1 MLKTTNETNAAKVAQ
16 DVHSARTA
24 RTARTANTGKLTEI
38 TQGSWEAEGKVIV
51 VRPENKSGGSS
62 RTLLL
67 YEASIINCGE
77 PKNLG
82 LNSQKDKKAE
92 LESELEVNARAIAA
106 VPDMLSL
113 LKDLLIITTTSGN
126 VPRDY
131 DLKIVELLLNIYDAD
146 SVIIDKDRIIV
157 TREARGDGNHN
168 DYNERDNHSDSNCRD
183 DHESH
188 YEKQAKSAKQP
199 EQPEQPEKSDNFVF
213 HGECRNCKYREE
225 CECADYDYEDDEDND
240 NDEDED
246 EDIDTDSVEDD
257 DNLGK
262 CRVKHYIF
270 QL

>member
-16 DVHSARTA
+16 DVYSARTA
-24 RTARTANTGKLTEI
+24 RTGKLTEI
-38 TQGSWEAEGKVIV
+38 TQGSWEAEGKAIV
-51 VRPENKSGGSS
+51 VRPEHKSGELS
-62 RTLLL
+62 RTMIL
-67 YEASIINCGE
+67 YEASVINYGG
-77 PKNLG
+77 PKNSG
-82 LNSQKDKKAE
+82 LNSQKAAKANRAE

-126 VPRDY
+126 MPREY

-146 SVIIDKDRIIV
+146 SVIIDKDRIIL

-199 EQPEQPEKSDNFVF
+199 KQPEKSNNFVF

-246 EDIDTDSVEDD
+246 IDTDSVEDD

-262 CRVKHYIF
+262 YRVKHYIF

>member
-38 TQGSWEAEGKVIV
+38 TRGSWEAEGKVIV
-51 VRPENKSGGSS
+51 VRPENKSGEPNH
-62 RTLLL
+62 TMIL
-67 YEASIINCGE
+67 YEGSIINCGE
-77 PKNLG
+77 PKNSG
-82 LNSQKDKKAE
+82 LNSQKDKKVK

-113 LKDLLIITTTSGN
+113 LKDLLIITITSGN
-126 VPRDY
+126 MPRDY

-146 SVIIDKDRIIV
+146 SVIIDKDCIIL
-157 TREARGDGNHN
+157 TRETLEDGNHS
-168 DYNERDNHSDSNCRD
+168 ESNCRD
-183 DHESH
+183 DREDH

-199 EQPEQPEKSDNFVF
+199 KQSEKSDNFVF

-225 CECADYDYEDDEDND
+225 CECADYDYEDDEDFED
-240 NDEDED
+240 DENDE
-246 EDIDTDSVEDD
+246 DTDSVA
-257 DNLGK
+257 DNNRGRY
-262 CRVKHYIF
+262 RVKNYIF

>member
-1 MLKTTNETNAAKVAQ
+1 MSRIINETSRAHAAQA
-16 DVHSARTA
+16 A
-24 RTARTANTGKLTEI
+24 RTARTANTGKLTGI

-51 VRPENKSGGSS
+51 VRPENKLGGPS

-67 YEASIINCGE
+67 YEASVIDYGE
-77 PKNLG
+77 PKSSG
-82 LNSQKDKKAE
+82 MSSQKAK

-126 VPRDY
+126 MPREY

-157 TREARGDGNHN
+157 TREARGDSNNN
-168 DYNERDNHSDSNCRD
+168 DHNERDNHGNSNCRD

-188 YEKQAKSAKQP
+188 YERQAKPAKQP
-199 EQPEQPEKSDNFVF
+199 KQPEKSNNFVF
-213 HGECRNCKYREE
+213 HGECRNCKYRED
-225 CECADYDYEDDEDND
+225 CECADYDYDDDGE
-240 NDEDED
+240 EDE
-246 EDIDTDSVEDD
+246 EDTDSVEDD
-257 DNLGK
+257 DNRDK

>member
-16 DVHSARTA
+16 DVYSA

-51 VRPENKSGGSS
+51 VRPENKSGEPNH
-62 RTLLL
+62 TMIL
-67 YEASIINCGE
+67 YEGSIINCGE
-77 PKNLG
+77 PKNSG
-82 LNSQKDKKAE
+82 LNSQKDKKAK

-113 LKDLLIITTTSGN
+113 LKDLLIIATTSGN
-126 VPRDY
+126 MPREY

-146 SVIIDKDRIIV
+146 SVIIDKDRIIL
-157 TREARGDGNHN
+157 TREAREDGNHS
-168 DYNERDNHSDSNCRD
+168 ESNFRD

-199 EQPEQPEKSDNFVF
+199 KQSEKSDNFVF

-225 CECADYDYEDDEDND
+225 CECADYDYEDDE
-240 NDEDED
+240 NDE
-246 EDIDTDSVEDD
+246 DTDSVA
-257 DNLGK
+257 DNNRGRY
-262 CRVKHYIF
+262 RVKNYIF

>member
-16 DVHSARTA
+16 DVHGARTA
-24 RTARTANTGKLTEI
+24 RTGKLTEI

-51 VRPENKSGGSS
+51 VRPENKSGEPN
-62 RTLLL
+62 RTMIL
-67 YEASIINCGE
+67 YEGSIINCGE
-77 PKNLG
+77 PKNSG
-82 LNSQKDKKAE
+82 LNSQKDKKAKV
-92 LESELEVNARAIAA
+92 ESELEVNARAIAA

-126 VPRDY
+126 MPRNY

-257 DNLGK
+257 DNHGK
-262 CRVKHYIF
+262 YRLKHYIF

>member
-1 MLKTTNETNAAKVAQ
+1 MSKTTNETNAAKVAQ
-16 DVHSARTA
+16 DVHGARTA

-38 TQGSWEAEGKVIV
+38 TRGSWEAEGKVIV
-51 VRPENKSGGSS
+51 VRPENKSGEPNH
-62 RTLLL
+62 TMIL
-67 YEASIINCGE
+67 YEGSIINCGE
-77 PKNLG
+77 PKNSG
-82 LNSQKDKKAE
+82 LNSQKDKKAK

-126 VPRDY
+126 MPREY

-146 SVIIDKDRIIV
+146 SVIIDKDCIIL
-157 TREARGDGNHN
+157 TRETLEDGNHS
-168 DYNERDNHSDSNCRD
+168 ESNCRD

-188 YEKQAKSAKQP
+188 YEKQAKSAKQPKQP

-240 NDEDED
+240 ED

-257 DNLGK
+257 DNRDK

>member
-1 MLKTTNETNAAKVAQ
+1 MSKTTNETNAAKVAQ
-16 DVHSARTA
+16 DVHSA

-51 VRPENKSGGSS
+51 VRPENKLGGPS

-67 YEASIINCGE
+67 YEASVIDYGE
-77 PKNLG
+77 PKSSG
-82 LNSQKDKKAE
+82 MSSQKAK

-126 VPRDY
+126 MPREY

-146 SVIIDKDRIIV
+146 SVIIDKDCIIL
-157 TREARGDGNHN
+157 TRETLEDGNHS
-168 DYNERDNHSDSNCRD
+168 ESNCRD

-199 EQPEQPEKSDNFVF
+199 KQSEKSDNFVF

-240 NDEDED
+240 ED

-257 DNLGK
+257 DNRGRY
-262 CRVKHYIF
+262 RVKNYIF

>member
-1 MLKTTNETNAAKVAQ
+1 MSRIINETSRAHAAQA
-16 DVHSARTA
+16 ARTA
-24 RTARTANTGKLTEI
+24 RTARTPNTGNTGKLTEI

-51 VRPENKSGGSS
+51 VRPENKLGGPS

-67 YEASIINCGE
+67 YEASVMDYGE
-77 PKNLG
+77 PKSSG
-82 LNSQKDKKAE
+82 MSSQKAK

-113 LKDLLIITTTSGN
+113 LKDLLIIATTSGN
-126 VPRDY
+126 MPRNY
-131 DLKIVELLLNIYDAD
+131 DLKIVELLLNIYGTD
-146 SVIIDKDRIIV
+146 SVIIDKDCIIL
-157 TREARGDGNHN
+157 TRETLEDGNHS
-168 DYNERDNHSDSNCRD
+168 ESNCRD
-183 DHESH
+183 DREDH
-188 YEKQAKSAKQP
+188 YEKQVKSAKQP
-199 EQPEQPEKSDNFVF
+199 KQSEKSDNFVF

-240 NDEDED
+240 EDED

-257 DNLGK
+257 DNRDK

>member
-1 MLKTTNETNAAKVAQ
+1 MSRIINETSR
-16 DVHSARTA
+16 VHATQAA
-24 RTARTANTGKLTEI
+24 RTARTANTGKLTGI

-51 VRPENKSGGSS
+51 VRPENKSGGPS

-67 YEASIINCGE
+67 YEASIIDYGE
-77 PKNLG
+77 PKSSG
-82 LNSQKDKKAE
+82 MSSQKAK

-126 VPRDY
+126 MPREY

-199 EQPEQPEKSDNFVF
+199 EQPEQPKKSDNFVF

-246 EDIDTDSVEDD
+246 IDTDSVEDD